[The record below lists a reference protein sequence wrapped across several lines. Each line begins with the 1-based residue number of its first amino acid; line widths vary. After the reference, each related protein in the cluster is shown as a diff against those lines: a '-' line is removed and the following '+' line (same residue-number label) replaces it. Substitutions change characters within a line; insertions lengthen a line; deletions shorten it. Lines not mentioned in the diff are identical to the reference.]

1 MSGLFGSH
9 GSVKTDRTNQLQ
21 SFSDL
26 SNIFNFA
33 LPTAQAEQKK
43 GDATLDSA
51 LSSLGLSS
59 DYFQKIL
66 SGNRAEVAQA
76 VSPTTNAITARSDAE
91 KRQSAASGT
100 ARGGGVAG
108 ENQQVQ
114 DKTNAAVDTTIAQ
127 ARPDAAK
134 ANADIASKEASIGE
148 SRLQAALNALGI
160 GTHAAGTLGEL
171 ATGSKRDDLKSQ
183 QDTGQAIGEL
193 VGAFLGL

>member
-26 SNIFNFA
+26 QNVFNFA

-59 DYFQKIL
+59 DYFKKIL

-91 KRQSAASGT
+91 KRNLSASGT

-134 ANADIASKEASIGE
+134 ANADIASKVAGIGD
-148 SRLQAALNALGI
+148 SRLSAALNALGI
-160 GTHAAGTLGEL
+160 GSSAAGTLGKL
-171 ATGSKRDDLKSQ
+171 ATDAKSDDLQSQ
-183 QDTGQAIGEL
+183 QDTGQAIGEIAM
-193 VGAFLGL
+193 AFLGL

>member
-9 GSVKTDRTNQLQ
+9 GSVKTDRTSQLQ

-26 SNIFNFA
+26 NNVFNFA
-33 LPTAQAEQKK
+33 LPTAQGEQKK
-43 GDATLDSA
+43 GDANLDSA

-66 SGNRAEVAQA
+66 SGNRTDVAQA
-76 VSPTTNAITARSDAE
+76 VAPTTNAITERSDAE
-91 KRQSAASGT
+91 KRQAASLGT
-100 ARGGGVAG
+100 ARGGGAAG

-134 ANADIASKEASIGE
+134 ANADIASKIAGVGGE
-148 SRLQAALNALGI
+148 RLSAALSALGI
-160 GTHAAGTLGEL
+160 GTNAAGTLGQI
-171 ATGSKRDDLKSQ
+171 ATGAKKDDNASQ
-183 QDTGQAIGEL
+183 QATGQAIGEI
-193 VGAFLGL
+193 AMMFLGL

>member
-1 MSGLFGSH
+1 MSGLFGSS
-9 GSVKTDRTNQLQ
+9 GSVKTDRTNQLA

-26 SNIFNFA
+26 SNVFNFA

-91 KRQSAASGT
+91 KRQATTSGT

-134 ANADIASKEASIGE
+134 ANADIASKVAGIGD
-148 SRLQAALNALGI
+148 SRIQAALNALGI
-160 GTHAAGTLGEL
+160 GTNAAGTLGSL
-171 ATGSKRDDLKSQ
+171 ATGAKKDDLASQ
-183 QDTGQAIGEL
+183 QQTGEAIGEI
-193 VGAFLGL
+193 AMMFLGL

>member
-26 SNIFNFA
+26 QNVFNFA
-33 LPTAQAEQKK
+33 LPTAQGEQKK
-43 GDATLDSA
+43 GDANLDTA

-66 SGNRAEVAQA
+66 SGNRTDVAQA
-76 VSPTTNAITARSDAE
+76 VAPTTNAITERSDAE
-91 KRQSAASGT
+91 KRQAATLGT

-134 ANADIASKEASIGE
+134 ANADIAGKVASIGN
-148 SRLQAALNALGI
+148 SRLQAALSALGI
-160 GTHAAGTLGEL
+160 GSGAAGTLGEI
-171 ATGSKRDDLKSQ
+171 ATGAKRDDNANQ
-183 QDTGQAIGEL
+183 QQTGQAIGEL

>member
-9 GSVKTDRTNQLQ
+9 GSVKTDRTSQLQ

-26 SNIFNFA
+26 GNIFNFA

-59 DYFQKIL
+59 DYFKKIL
-66 SGNRAEVAQA
+66 SGNRTDVAQA
-76 VSPTTNAITARSDAE
+76 VAPTTNAITERSDAE
-91 KRQSAASGT
+91 KKQQATMGT
-100 ARGGGVAG
+100 SRGGGVAG

-134 ANADIASKEASIGE
+134 ANADIASKIAGIGGE
-148 SRLQAALNALGI
+148 RLSAALSALGI
-160 GTHAAGTLGEL
+160 GTNAAGTLGSI
-171 ATGSKRDDLKSQ
+171 ATNAKKDDNATQ
-183 QDTGQAIGEL
+183 AAIGQSI
-193 VGAFLGL
+193 GDIAMMFLGL

>member
-9 GSVKTDRTNQLQ
+9 GSVKTDRNAQLQ

-26 SNIFNFA
+26 SNVFNFA

-66 SGNRAEVAQA
+66 SGNRADVTQA
-76 VSPTTNAITARSDAE
+76 VAPTTNAITERSDAE
-91 KRQSAASGT
+91 KRQQAASGT

-108 ENQQVQ
+108 ENQQIQ
-114 DKTNAAVDTTIAQ
+114 DKTNAAVDKTIAE

-134 ANADIASKEASIGE
+134 ANADIASRIAGIGGE
-148 SRLQAALNALGI
+148 RLSAALSALGI
-160 GTHAAGTLGEL
+160 GTTAAGDLGKI
-171 ATGSKRDDLKSQ
+171 ATDAKSDDAATQADIGKS
-183 QDTGQAIGEL
+183 IGDI
-193 VGAFLGL
+193 AMMFLGL